1 MDEIIVEIPNVGE
14 VSFPASMG
22 MEAINQQVRQLAGGQ
37 PTQPN
42 STITESAPGI
52 GISYPSD
59 EFAPAPSA
67 LSQVGRQVGLTG
79 RAAVTGAAAIPM
91 MAGDAMN
98 QLINMMTGAKIP
110 PASQSLQ
117 NLMNQVGVPQPQ
129 TSKERVS
136 QDIASAMSGV
146 GGTAKLAQTYAPQAM
161 SALMQGLG
169 LQTVGAV
176 GGAAASGAAREGGAP
191 PLAQMGLGLLGGMIA
206 PTGGSMVASKVP
218 ELSRRIV
225 QPFTDLGREKIAGE
239 VLTNLARN
247 PLTAIKSG
255 EIYQPKVPGYQPT
268 TAQATKDLGLISAE
282 TPIKGLDMTGRFAE
296 QQSTANQARMNI
308 INRMAKDTEDITAA
322 EARRN
327 AITDPLR
334 ENAFAQS
341 SVDPKTFKSAIDLI
355 VGKQV
360 QSILKSPQGKRSTVQ
375 SVVTDAYQDIRRAN
389 TPQDLYEIRKDLR
402 AMERGLLDKSG
413 QGGPSSSA
421 YKVSRK
427 ELNDIIKAVDDVIES
442 AAPGYQNYLNKYAGM
457 SKAIESMGAAQDFR
471 SRVISTIPDPMN
483 PGSFLLS
490 QPSFARAIRAAKEGK
505 NFEGLSK
512 PQIAVLEKIGKDLD
526 EGVLNRATKMPGS
539 DTFKNM
545 STANVIGG
553 IIGKQM
559 FGDVPLVLQKVA
571 TPMNWLYNGTDDKIR
586 ELLVSAMLD
595 PKLASRLMAKASETA
610 MEPLSKELQRKAI
623 NLGYGAVFGLGQ

>member
-1 MDEIIVEIPNVGE
+1 MEEIIVKIPNVGQ
-14 VSFPASMG
+14 VAFPASMG
-22 MEAINQQVRQLAGGQ
+22 QDEINKQAARLYQQSQTV
-37 PTQPN
+37 
-42 STITESAPGI
+42 TESAPGI
-52 GISYPSD
+52 SISYPKD
-59 EFAPAPSA
+59 EFAPDPSL
-67 LSQVGRQVGLTG
+67 LSQVGRQAGLTG
-79 RAAVTGAAAIPM
+79 RAAVTGASAIPM

-98 QLINMMTGAKIP
+98 QLINMIAGTNIP

-117 NLMNQVGVPQPQ
+117 NLMNTAGVPQPR
-129 TSKERVS
+129 TPTERVS
-136 QDIASAMSGV
+136 QDVASAMAGV
-146 GGTAKLAQTYAPQAM
+146 GGTAKLAQTLAPESLA
-161 SALMQGLG
+161 ALMKNLG
-169 LQTVGAV
+169 LQTTGAI
-176 GGAAASGAAREGGAP
+176 GGAGASGAAREGGAP
-191 PLAQMGLGLLGGMIA
+191 PLAQMGLGLAAGMIA
-206 PTGGSMVASKVP
+206 PSGGSMIASKTP
-218 ELSRRIV
+218 ELAKRMV
-225 QPFTDLGREKIAGE
+225 QPFTDLGQEKIAGE
-239 VLTNLARN
+239 VLTGLARN
-247 PLTAIKSG
+247 PLSAIRRG
-255 EIYQPKVPGYQPT
+255 ESYQQKVPGYQPT

-308 INRMAKDTEDITAA
+308 INRMARESEDITAA

-341 SVDPKTFKSAIDLI
+341 NVDPVTFKSAIDLI
-355 VGKQV
+355 VGRQV
-360 QSILKSPQGKRSTVQ
+360 NSILKSPQGKRSTVQ
-375 SVVTDAYQDIRRAN
+375 AVVKDAYQDIKRAN

-427 ELNDIIKAVDDVIES
+427 ELNDIIKSVDDVIES
-442 AAPGYQNYLNKYAGM
+442 AAPGYQDYLRKYASM
-457 SKAIESMGAAQDFR
+457 SKGIESMSAAQDFR
-471 SRVISTIPDPMN
+471 SRVISTIPDPQN

-512 PQIAVLEKIGKDLD
+512 AQIAVLDKIAKDLD

-553 IIGKQM
+553 IIGKQI
-559 FGDVPLVLQKVA
+559 FGEVPSVLQKVA
-571 TPMNWLYNGTDDKIR
+571 APMNWLYNGTDDKIR

-595 PKLASRLMAKASETA
+595 PKLASRLMAKASETSL
-610 MEPLSKELQRKAI
+610 EPLNKELQRKAI
-623 NLGYGAVFGLGQ
+623 NLGYGAVFGLEQ

>member
-1 MDEIIVEIPNVGE
+1 MDFSQLSDDDLKAIAAGE
-14 VSFPASMG
+14 FSKMSNDALRLIS
-22 MEAINQQVRQLAGGQ
+22 QQPQSNTV
-37 PTQPN
+37 
-42 STITESAPGI
+42 TEQAPGI
-52 GISYPSD
+52 SISYPTD
-59 EFAPAPSA
+59 QFAPEPDTSA
-67 LSQVGRQVGLTG
+67 VQSLGRQAGLTG
-79 RAAVTGAAAIPM
+79 RALATGATAIPM

-98 QLINMMTGAKIP
+98 QLINMISGSNIP

-117 NLMNQVGVPQPQ
+117 NLMNQVGVPQPR
-129 TSKERVS
+129 TPTERVS
-136 QDIASAMSGV
+136 QDVASAMAGV
-146 GGTAKLAQTYAPQAM
+146 GGTAKLAQTLAPKSLA
-161 SALMQGLG
+161 ALMQNLG
-169 LQTVGAV
+169 LQTTGAI
-176 GGAAASGAAREGGAP
+176 GGAGASGAAREGGAP
-191 PLAQMGLGLLGGMIA
+191 PLAQMGLGLAAGMIA
-206 PTGGSMVASKVP
+206 PTGGSVVASKTPQLVKKM
-218 ELSRRIV
+218 V
-225 QPFTDLGREKIAGE
+225 QPFTDLGRDKIAGE
-239 VLTNLARN
+239 VLTGLARN
-247 PLTAIKSG
+247 PSSSIQRG
-255 EIYQPKVPGYQPT
+255 ESYQQRVPGYQPT

-282 TPIKGLDMTGRFAE
+282 TPIKSLDMTGRFAE

-308 INRMAKDTEDITAA
+308 INRMAREVEDVTAA

-341 SVDPKTFKSAIDLI
+341 NVDPVTFKSAIDLI
-355 VGKQV
+355 VGRQV
-360 QSILKSPQGKRSTVQ
+360 NSILKSPQGKRSTVQ
-375 SVVTDAYQDIRRAN
+375 AVVKDAYQDIKRAN

-442 AAPGYQNYLNKYAGM
+442 AAPGYQDYLRKYASM
-457 SKAIESMGAAQDFR
+457 SKGIESMSAAQDFR
-471 SRVISTIPDPMN
+471 SRVISTIPDPQN
-483 PGSFLLS
+483 PGSFILS
-490 QPSFARAIRAAKEGK
+490 QPSFARAIRAAKDGK

-512 PQIAVLEKIGKDLD
+512 AQIAVLDKIAKDLD

-553 IIGKQM
+553 IIGKQI
-559 FGDVPLVLQKVA
+559 FGDVPSVLQKIA
-571 TPMNWLYNGTDDKIR
+571 APMNWLYNGTDDKIR

-623 NLGYGAVFGLGQ
+623 NLGYGAVFGLEQ

>member
-1 MDEIIVEIPNVGE
+1 MEEIIVEIPNVGQ
-14 VSFPASMG
+14 VAFPASMG
-22 MEAINQQVRQLAGGQ
+22 QDEINKQAARLYQQSQTV
-37 PTQPN
+37 
-42 STITESAPGI
+42 TESAPGI
-52 GISYPSD
+52 SISYPKD
-59 EFAPAPSA
+59 EVAPDPSL
-67 LSQVGRQVGLTG
+67 LSQVGRQAGLTG
-79 RAAVTGAAAIPM
+79 RAAVTGASAIPM

-98 QLINMMTGAKIP
+98 QLINMIAGTNIP

-117 NLMNQVGVPQPQ
+117 NLMNTAGVPQPR
-129 TSKERVS
+129 TPTERVS
-136 QDIASAMSGV
+136 QDVASAMAGV
-146 GGTAKLAQTYAPQAM
+146 GGTAKLAQTLAPESLA
-161 SALMQGLG
+161 ALMKNLG
-169 LQTVGAV
+169 LQTTGAI

-191 PLAQMGLGLLGGMIA
+191 PLAQIGLGLVGGMIA
-206 PTGGSMVASKVP
+206 PSGGSMVASKTP
-218 ELSRRIV
+218 ELAKRMV
-225 QPFTDLGREKIAGE
+225 QPFTDPGREKIAGE
-239 VLTNLARN
+239 VLTGLARN
-247 PLTAIKSG
+247 PSSAIQRG
-255 EIYQPKVPGYQPT
+255 ESYQQKVPGYQPT
-268 TAQATKDLGLISAE
+268 TAQATKDFGLISAE

-308 INRMAKDTEDITAA
+308 INRMAREAEDVTAA

-341 SVDPKTFKSAIDLI
+341 NVDPVTFKSAIDLI
-355 VGKQV
+355 VGRQV
-360 QSILKSPQGKRSTVQ
+360 NSILNSPQGKRSTVQ
-375 SVVTDAYQDIRRAN
+375 AVVKDAYQDVRRAN

-427 ELNDIIKAVDDVIES
+427 ELNDIIKSVDDVIES
-442 AAPGYQNYLNKYAGM
+442 AAPGYQDYLRKYASM
-457 SKAIESMGAAQDFR
+457 SKGIESMGAAQDFR
-471 SRVISTIPDPMN
+471 SRVISTIPDPQN
-483 PGSFLLS
+483 PGSFILS

-512 PQIAVLEKIGKDLD
+512 AQVAVLEKIAKDLD

-553 IIGKQM
+553 IIGKQI
-559 FGDVPLVLQKVA
+559 FGEVPSVLQKVA
-571 TPMNWLYNGTDDKIR
+571 APMNWLYNGTDDKIR

-595 PKLASRLMAKASETA
+595 PKLASRLMAKASETS
-610 MEPLSKELQRKAI
+610 MEPLGKELQRKAM
-623 NLGYGAVFGLGQ
+623 NLGYGAVFGLEQ

>member
-1 MDEIIVEIPNVGE
+1 MEEIIVEIPNVGQ
-14 VSFPASMG
+14 VAFPASMG
-22 MEAINQQVRQLAGGQ
+22 QDEINKQAARLYQQSQTV
-37 PTQPN
+37 
-42 STITESAPGI
+42 TESAPGI
-52 GISYPSD
+52 SISYPKD
-59 EFAPAPSA
+59 EFAPDPSL
-67 LSQVGRQVGLTG
+67 LSQVGRQAGLTG
-79 RAAVTGAAAIPM
+79 RAAVTGASAIPM

-98 QLINMMTGAKIP
+98 QLINMIAGTNIP

-117 NLMNQVGVPQPQ
+117 NLMNTAGVPQPR
-129 TSKERVS
+129 TPTERVS
-136 QDIASAMSGV
+136 QDVASAMAGV
-146 GGTAKLAQTYAPQAM
+146 GGTAKLAQTLAPESLA
-161 SALMQGLG
+161 ALMKNLG
-169 LQTVGAV
+169 LQTTGAI
-176 GGAAASGAAREGGAP
+176 GGAGASGAAREGGAP
-191 PLAQMGLGLLGGMIA
+191 PLAQMGLGLAAGMIA
-206 PTGGSMVASKVP
+206 PSGGSMIASKTP
-218 ELSRRIV
+218 ELAKRMV
-225 QPFTDLGREKIAGE
+225 QPFTDLGQEKIAGE
-239 VLTNLARN
+239 VLTGLARN
-247 PLTAIKSG
+247 PLSAIRRG
-255 EIYQPKVPGYQPT
+255 ESYQQKVPGYQPT

-308 INRMAKDTEDITAA
+308 INRMARESEDITAA

-341 SVDPKTFKSAIDLI
+341 NVDPVTFKSAIDLI
-355 VGKQV
+355 VGRQV
-360 QSILKSPQGKRSTVQ
+360 NSILKSPQGKRSTVQ
-375 SVVTDAYQDIRRAN
+375 AVVKDAYQDIKRAN

-427 ELNDIIKAVDDVIES
+427 ELNDIIKSVDDVIES
-442 AAPGYQNYLNKYAGM
+442 AAPGYQDYLRKYASM
-457 SKAIESMGAAQDFR
+457 SKGIESMSAAQDFR
-471 SRVISTIPDPMN
+471 SRVISTIPDPQN

-512 PQIAVLEKIGKDLD
+512 AQIAVLDKIAKDLD

-553 IIGKQM
+553 IIGKQI
-559 FGDVPLVLQKVA
+559 FGEVPSVLQKVA
-571 TPMNWLYNGTDDKIR
+571 APMNWLYNGTDDKIR

-595 PKLASRLMAKASETA
+595 PKLASRLMAKASETSL
-610 MEPLSKELQRKAI
+610 EPLNKELQRKAI
-623 NLGYGAVFGLGQ
+623 NLGYGAVFGLEQ